1 MGEITG
7 GINLGAPILP
17 ATEEDI
23 FPTHD
28 AKYGKG
34 GYRAVQTIT
43 LRNAIPP
50 ERRSIGMAVRVNDDN
65 IVWILTS
72 DDGTTNCANCVWV
85 REVDTLSMDGGT
97 F

>member
-1 MGEITG
+1 MGVLSG

-28 AKYGKG
+28 ASYGKG
-34 GYRAVQTIT
+34 GYRAVANIT
-43 LRNAIPP
+43 ARDAIPA
-50 ERRSIGMAVRVNDDN
+50 ERRSVGMIVRTLDTGKN
-65 IVWILTS
+65 WILGANLQNTS
-72 DDGTTNCANCVWV
+72 WFEETVS
-85 REVDTLSMDGGT
+85 LDGGS

>member
-1 MGEITG
+1 MGVLSG

-28 AKYGKG
+28 ASYGKG
-34 GYRAVQTIT
+34 GYRAVADTAT
-43 LRNAIPP
+43 RNAIPA
-50 ERRSIGMAVRVNDDN
+50 ERRSAGMLVRTLDTNKNWVLGTD
-65 IVWILTS
+65 LTTWTEETS
-72 DDGTTNCANCVWV
+72 TIS
-85 REVDTLSMDGGT
+85 LDGGS

>member
-1 MGEITG
+1 MGAITG

-28 AKYGKG
+28 EKYGKG
-34 GYRAVQTIT
+34 GYKVVETYSELIDLNVIKPA
-43 LRNAIPP
+43 
-50 ERRSIGMAVRVNDDN
+50 RRSKGMMVKTLDTGIN
-65 IVWILTS
+65 WILDADLVT
-72 DDGTTNCANCVWV
+72 WKQ
-85 REVDTLSMDGGT
+85 EIMDGGS

>member
-1 MGEITG
+1 MGVITG

-34 GYRAVQTIT
+34 GYRVVADIT
-43 LRNAIPP
+43 ARNNIPTA
-50 ERRSIGMAVRVNDDN
+50 RREVGMAVKT
-65 IVWILTS
+65 LTPNTTWVLGAGLTNS
-72 DDGTTNCANCVWV
+72 DWTQ
-85 REVDTLSMDGGT
+85 EVMDGGT

>member
-1 MGEITG
+1 MGIISG

-28 AKYGKG
+28 AQYGKG
-34 GYRAVQTIT
+34 GYRAVANVTA
-43 LRNAIPP
+43 RNQIPIERLTVGAI
-50 ERRSIGMAVRVNDDN
+50 VRTMDTNTN
-65 IVWILTS
+65 WIVKEIVGGVPQWEQEQL
-72 DDGTTNCANCVWV
+72 
-85 REVDTLSMDGGT
+85 DGGT

>member
-1 MGEITG
+1 MGTISG

-28 AKYGKG
+28 AQYGKG
-34 GYRAVQTIT
+34 GYRAVANVNE
-43 LRNAIPP
+43 RNAIPYA
-50 ERRSIGMAVRVNDDN
+50 RREVGMIVRTTDTN
-65 IVWILTS
+65 INWILKINTE
-72 DDGTTNCANCVWV
+72 DITQAVWV
-85 REVDTLSMDGGT
+85 EETLDGGT

>member
-1 MGEITG
+1 MGTISG

-28 AKYGKG
+28 ASYGKG
-34 GYRAVQTIT
+34 GYMAVANIAARDAIPYARRAV
-43 LRNAIPP
+43 
-50 ERRSIGMAVRVNDDN
+50 GMVVRTVDTNINWVLKVNTPDE
-65 IVWILTS
+65 LQ
-72 DDGTTNCANCVWV
+72 AVWV
-85 REVDTLSMDGGT
+85 EDILDGGD

>member
-1 MGEITG
+1 MGTISG

-28 AKYGKG
+28 AQYGKG
-34 GYRAVQTIT
+34 GYRSVANINARNQIPIARLAVGAIVKTIDT
-43 LRNAIPP
+43 GTNWVVK
-50 ERRSIGMAVRVNDDN
+50 SIVNVN
-65 IVWILTS
+65 
-72 DDGTTNCANCVWV
+72 G
-85 REVDTLSMDGGT
+85 VDTAQWEEEKLDGGT

>member
-1 MGEITG
+1 MGIISG

-28 AKYGKG
+28 ANYGKG
-34 GYRAVQTIT
+34 GYRAV
-43 LRNAIPP
+43 
-50 ERRSIGMAVRVNDDN
+50 DN
-65 IVWILTS
+65 IAARQLIPYDRREVGMIVRTNDTNINWILKVNTLN
-72 DDGTTNCANCVWV
+72 TAQAVWV
-85 REVDTLSMDGGT
+85 EETLDGGS

>member
-1 MGEITG
+1 MGALSG

-28 AKYGKG
+28 ASYGKG
-34 GYRAVQTIT
+34 GYRAVAD
-43 LRNAIPP
+43 LASRNAIPT
-50 ERRSIGMAVRVNDDN
+50 ERRSAGMLVRTLDTNKNWVLGAD
-65 IVWILTS
+65 LTTWTEETAS
-72 DDGTTNCANCVWV
+72 IS
-85 REVDTLSMDGGT
+85 LDGGS

>member
-1 MGEITG
+1 MGALSG

-28 AKYGKG
+28 AQYGKG
-34 GYRAVQTIT
+34 GYRAVQYTT
-43 LRNAIPP
+43 GPTNSRDSIPF
-50 ERRSIGMAVRVNDDN
+50 ERRSIGMVVRTLDTNKNWVLTVNDAVN
-65 IVWILTS
+65 PEWTEETVSL
-72 DDGTTNCANCVWV
+72 
-85 REVDTLSMDGGT
+85 DGGS

>member
-1 MGEITG
+1 MGTISG

-28 AKYGKG
+28 AQYGKG
-34 GYRAVQTIT
+34 GYRAVADIT
-43 LRNAIPP
+43 KRNEIPIA
-50 ERRSIGMAVRVNDDN
+50 RRSLGMVVRTLDTNTN
-65 IVWILTS
+65 WILT
-72 DDGTTNCANCVWV
+72 GNLTNADWV
-85 REVDTLSMDGGT
+85 EEKLDGGD